1 VKKMKHA
8 LVLAC
13 GLALASASGAWA
25 QGPNEPPRG
34 FVSLGGGYQF
44 GSHSATETGTF
55 QLYEEP
61 GSFNG
66 TREVG
71 TGAFFDVGAGIHISG
86 KLSGGVAFSYFSKGS
101 DTSFTALV
109 PHPLFIGE
117 VRTVALNTTDLGHK
131 ESAVHFQVFYQLLSS
146 SKYDASIFA
155 GPSVISVKED
165 TVDAVA
171 ATETG
176 SPYTAV
182 TLNATFGSVSKTAFG
197 ANLGMNVNYHLTG
210 AIDAG
215 LLVRYTFASANLPSG
230 DTTRKVTLGGP
241 QAGVALRYR
250 F

>member
-1 VKKMKHA
+1 MKMTHA

-25 QGPNEPPRG
+25 QSPDEPARG

-44 GSHSATETGTF
+44 GSHKSAETGSF
-55 QLYEEP
+55 SLYDEA

-66 TREVG
+66 TRKVG
-71 TGAFFDVGAGIHISG
+71 TSPFFDIGAGMHISG
-86 KLSGGVAFSYFSKGS
+86 KISGGIAFSYFKKGS
-101 DTSFTALV
+101 DVSYTALV

-117 VRTVALNTTDLGHK
+117 FRTVALNAKDMGHS
-131 ESAVHFQVFYQLLSS
+131 ETGIHLQAIYQLLSS
-146 SKYDASIFA
+146 SKYDASVFA
-155 GPSVISVKED
+155 GPSIMMVKED
-165 TVDAVA
+165 TVNGVT

-182 TLNATFGSVSKTAFG
+182 NLNATFGSVSKTAIG
-197 ANLGMNVNYHLTG
+197 ANAGLGINYHLTG

-215 LLVRYTFASANLPSG
+215 FFVRYTVASAKLASG

-241 QAGVALRYR
+241 QVGLALRYR